1 MTEPI
6 SPVGGP
12 PPPND
17 PYDDETR
24 PEVGPDP
31 ELTQP
36 LPEPEPEPE
45 TQQ

>member
-1 MTEPI
+1 MT

-17 PYDDETR
+17 PHDDETR

-31 ELTQP
+31 EVS
-36 LPEPEPEPE
+36 EPEPEPQPVE
-45 TQQ
+45 DGE